1 MRAASDRSPDCI
13 TNIQDAARRACSPST
28 LATMLNTLEF
38 VVLLLAAAVVMVAL
52 FRSMNL
58 PPVLGYLPV
67 SYTHLTLPTNREV

>member
-13 TNIQDAARRACSPST
+13 TNIQDAARHVRPRPRHHAQY
-28 LATMLNTLEF
+28 ARI

-58 PPVLGYLPV
+58 PPVLGYLLVGAIGGP
-67 SYTHLTLPTNREV
+67 HALT